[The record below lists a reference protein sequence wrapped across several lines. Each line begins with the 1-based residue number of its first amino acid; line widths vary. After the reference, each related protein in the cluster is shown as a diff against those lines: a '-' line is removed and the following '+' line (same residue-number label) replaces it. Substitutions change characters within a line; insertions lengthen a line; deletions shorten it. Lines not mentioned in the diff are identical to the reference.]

1 MGFNLGFKGL
11 ILVQNQDTK
20 LLHKKLNSGNNIGKN
35 TPTQASS
42 ALTDC
47 PLHISSSL
55 FAVLVSSD

>member
-1 MGFNLGFKGL
+1 VKEKRNLL

-47 PLHISSSL
+47 PVLCISVPHSL
-55 FAVLVSSD
+55 QS